1 MNKKVV
7 VIGGG
12 SGLATLLRGLKKY
25 DFDISAI
32 VTMTDDG
39 KSTGILRKQFG
50 TLPQGDIRRCI
61 AALSDEEEILTK
73 LFEYRFKNGKGLSGH
88 ALGNLILLAMQDI
101 CGSFER
107 GIVEF
112 SRILEATGHVF
123 PSTLDD
129 VDLIATL
136 KSGKIVKGES
146 AITRAGHRDPIKKI
160 KLIHKVKPFLDT
172 VYAIKNADVILIG
185 PGSLYTSII
194 PNFLIKEIAEAV
206 VKNRRAKKIYICN
219 VSTERGETE
228 KFGVEDHI
236 NKIIEYADPKIF
248 DIVLVN
254 NRIVHA
260 NSDEG
265 KLGTVK
271 NITTDKDKIGR
282 YKIISK
288 DMVDLERPLFHD
300 SKHLAKAIAEI
311 I

>member
-1 MNKKVV
+1 MKKKIV

-12 SGLATLLRGLKKY
+12 SGLAMLLRGLKKY

-39 KSTGILRKQFG
+39 KSTGVLRKQFG

-73 LFEYRFKNGKGLSGH
+73 LFEYRFKRGKGLSGH

-107 GIVEF
+107 GIAEF
-112 SRILEATGHVF
+112 SRILEAVGHVF
-123 PSTLDD
+123 PSTLED

-160 KLIHKVKPFLDT
+160 KLTKKVKPSADAI
-172 VYAIKNADVILIG
+172 YAVKTADAIIIG

-194 PNFLIKEIAEAV
+194 PNFLIGDITQAV
-206 VKNRRAKKIYICN
+206 VRNKKAKKIYVCN

-236 NKIIEYADPKIF
+236 NKIIEYADAKIF
-248 DIVLVN
+248 DTVLVN

-271 NITTDKDKIGR
+271 NITAEAEKIGR
-282 YKIISK
+282 YKIINT
-288 DMVDLERPLFHD
+288 DLVDLENPLFHD
-300 SKHLAKAIAEI
+300 SKRLARAIAEI